1 MTREEYCSKINRQ
14 SQEAIHRENMD
25 NNPYDDYHY
34 IFTDWRSIMTYRVRI
49 IQTIEQ
55 LEECEIF
62 HIDHYQWTE
71 DIGPKAYGKM
81 ALLDG
86 YGLVISMTAIENNP
100 LRSYIVDDDPVYR
113 DSALEAFLN
122 FAPEQEEQ
130 RYLNFEMNA
139 NGAILSQFGTA
150 KRRKSLSTLTPLKA
164 TCEALIEASSW
175 HVLLKVPM
183 ELICSMYESQPL
195 KKGDSFTCNFYK
207 ICETSGKEHF
217 GSYAPIDNATP
228 NFHLPE
234 FFAGAIVSD

>member
-1 MTREEYCSKINRQ
+1 MIYQ
-14 SQEAIHRENMD
+14 
-25 NNPYDDYHY
+25 
-34 IFTDWRSIMTYRVRI
+34 VRI

-71 DIGPKAYGKM
+71 DAGPKAYGKM

-86 YGLVISMTAIENNP
+86 YGLVISMIAIESNP
-100 LRSYIVDDDPVYR
+100 LRSYVVDDDPVYR

-122 FAPEQEEQ
+122 FAPEREEQ
-130 RYLNFEMNA
+130 NYLNFEMNA

-150 KRRKSLSTLTPLKA
+150 KKRQSLSTLTPIKA
-164 TCEALIEASSW
+164 TCEAVIEASSW

-183 ELICSMYESQPL
+183 ELICSMFEINSLQQGYR
-195 KKGDSFTCNFYK
+195 FTCNFYK
-207 ICETSGKEHF
+207 ICETSGREHF

-234 FFAGAIVSD
+234 FFAGAIVTD

>member
-1 MTREEYCSKINRQ
+1 MS
-14 SQEAIHRENMD
+14 
-25 NNPYDDYHY
+25 
-34 IFTDWRSIMTYRVRI
+34 YRVRI

-71 DIGPKAYGKM
+71 DAGPKAYGKM

-86 YGLVISMTAIENNP
+86 YGLVISMTAIESNP

-122 FAPEQEEQ
+122 FSPEQEEQ

-150 KRRKSLSTLTPLKA
+150 KRRKSLSTLTPLRG
-164 TCEALIEASSW
+164 TCEAVIEASSW
-175 HVLLKVPM
+175 RVLLKVPM
-183 ELICSMYESQPL
+183 ELICSIFEINPL
-195 KKGDSFTCNFYK
+195 QLGDSFTCNFYK

-217 GSYAPIDNATP
+217 GSFAPIDNATP

-234 FFAGAIVSD
+234 FFAGAIVAD

>member
-1 MTREEYCSKINRQ
+1 
-14 SQEAIHRENMD
+14 
-25 NNPYDDYHY
+25 
-34 IFTDWRSIMTYRVRI
+34 MTYLVRT

-55 LEECEIF
+55 LEECEVF
-62 HIDHYQWTE
+62 HIDHYKWTE
-71 DIGPKAYGKM
+71 DAGPKAFGKM

-86 YGLVISMTAIENNP
+86 YGLVISMTAIESNP
-100 LRSYIVDDDPVYR
+100 LRSYVVDDDPVYR

-122 FAPEQEEQ
+122 FAPDQQEQ

-150 KRRKSLSTLTPLKA
+150 KRRKSLSTLTLVKA
-164 TCEALIEASSW
+164 TCKAVIEEAYW

-183 ELICSMYESQPL
+183 ELICSMYEIRPL
-195 KKGDSFTCNFYK
+195 QQGDSFTCNFYK
-207 ICETSGKEHF
+207 ICETSGREHF

-234 FFAGAIVSD
+234 FFASAIIADS